1 MLPLPRGEKEPGAR
15 RFLQMVRTKVPLI
28 GIAGGIA
35 SGKSLIAGQL
45 ERQGAAVTSA
55 DAWAHEVLKFDEVKQ
70 LAHERW
76 GDAVFG
82 PDGQIDRG
90 ALAKVVFAPPPGG
103 ERELKYL
110 EQLTHPRI
118 GELLRRQ
125 LEELGAQPTVAAIV
139 LDVPLLF
146 ESGWNKFCDRIVFVD
161 APLPVRLARAMARG
175 WTREDFT
182 RREAAQESLE
192 SKRQLADVII
202 DNSGSPESAQ
212 AQIELFWRSLVGS
225 SLPN

>member
-1 MLPLPRGEKEPGAR
+1 MD
-15 RFLQMVRTKVPLI
+15 RTKVPLI
-28 GIAGGIA
+28 GIVGGIA
-35 SGKSLIAGQL
+35 SGKSLIASQL
-45 ERQGAAVTSA
+45 ERQGATVVSA
-55 DAWAHEVLKFDEVKQ
+55 DAWAHEVLKLGEVKQ
-70 LAHERW
+70 LARKRW
-76 GDAVFG
+76 GDGVFG

-103 ERELKYL
+103 PPELKYL

-125 LEELGAQPTVAAIV
+125 LEELGARPATAAIV

-146 ESGWNKFCDRIVFVD
+146 ESGWNEFCDRIVFVD
-161 APLPVRLARAMARG
+161 APPPARLARAMARG

-225 SLPN
+225 SQPN

>member
-1 MLPLPRGEKEPGAR
+1 
-15 RFLQMVRTKVPLI
+15 MVRTKVPLI